1 MCEQF
6 IFKEKKIEYK
16 SMFLN
21 VILFYFSIINLH
33 FTMPKK
39 NKKLFLKKDED
50 FNALSFLG

>member
-6 IFKEKKIEYK
+6 KFKEKKIEYK

-39 NKKLFLKKDED
+39 KKKLFLKKGED